1 MIVVK
6 NIDSGARLL
15 VLRIVVS
22 LLTSCVTLVS
32 YLTLLHFNF
41 HIHHVELTVVFRS

>member
-6 NIDSGARLL
+6 NVDSGARLL

-22 LLTSCVTLVS
+22 LLTSCVTLGS
-32 YLTLLHFNF
+32 YLTPLPLHF
-41 HIHHVELTVVFRS
+41 HTHYVELTVVFMS